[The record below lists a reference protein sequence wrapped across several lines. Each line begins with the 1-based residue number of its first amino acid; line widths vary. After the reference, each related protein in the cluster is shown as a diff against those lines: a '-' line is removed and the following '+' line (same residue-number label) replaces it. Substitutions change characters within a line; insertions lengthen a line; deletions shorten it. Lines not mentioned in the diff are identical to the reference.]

1 MAHDSWVTGRAAS
14 PLQISWDLGCEIA
27 ALIRCPSQPFR
38 IVVRGTIVC
47 LAFEGVANAEIARR
61 VGVSETTV
69 RKWRGR
75 VETMQVVAALNDAPR
90 SGRPA
95 EVPLDVRCTLVK
107 LACNCPEGVPFRD
120 VWTLA
125 SLQDALE
132 HETGWRLSTSELS
145 RVLRF
150 EGIRPHRVRMW
161 LHSPD
166 PEFELKVRRICELYL
181 NPPEG
186 ATVVC
191 VDEKPGMQAL
201 SRRYVT
207 QYMPEGVRYEFE
219 YKRHG
224 TSTLLAAFNIR
235 TGEVFGRIRR
245 RTGEGLVSFM
255 DELALRY
262 PTGPVYVVWD
272 NLNVHYDGPTKR
284 WEKFN
289 QRHGGRFQF
298 IYTPKHASWVN
309 QIEIWFSILQRR
321 VLKYASFGSKAS
333 LSAKVASFIR
343 HWNREE
349 AHPFRWTFRGID
361 KKLPKAA

>member
-1 MAHDSWVTGRAAS
+1 VAGTAAA
-14 PLQISWDLGCEIA
+14 PLQISKSLECEIA
-27 ALIRCPSQPFR
+27 GLICRPSQPLR
-38 IVVRGTIVC
+38 IVVRGLIVC
-47 LAFEGVANAEIARR
+47 MAVDGLANAEIARR
-61 VGVSETTV
+61 LNLSETTV
-69 RKWRGR
+69 RKWRNR
-75 VETMQVVAALNDAPR
+75 VEEMQVVAALNDAHR

-107 LACNCPEGVPFRD
+107 LACNCPKDVAFRNL
-120 VWTLA
+120 WTLA

-132 HETGWRLSTSELS
+132 HETGWQLSTSEIS
-145 RVLRF
+145 RILRF

-166 PEFELKVRRICELYL
+166 PEFEPKVRRICDLYL

-186 ATVVC
+186 ATVIC
-191 VDEKPGMQAL
+191 VDEKPGMQAI

-207 QYMPEGVRYEFE
+207 RYTPEGIRYEFE

-224 TSTLLAAFNIR
+224 TSTLLAAFNIE
-235 TGEVFGRIRR
+235 TGELFGRIRR
-245 RTGEGLVSFM
+245 RTSDGLVSFM
-255 DELALRY
+255 EELALEY

-272 NLNVHYDGPTKR
+272 NLNVHHDGPSKR

-289 QRHGGRFQF
+289 KRHGGRFHF
-298 IYTPKHASWVN
+298 VYTPIHASWVN
-309 QIEIWFSILQRR
+309 QVEIWFSILQRR
-321 VLKYASFGSKAS
+321 VLKYASFGSRAS

-343 HWNREE
+343 YWNREE

-361 KKLPKAA
+361 KKLPKAASPS